1 MKDIDS
7 ILKDK
12 SLETQAVRGGQAR
25 SMEREHSEAMYL
37 TSSYVFETAADAAA
51 TFSGEREGNVYSRYT
66 NPTVATFEKR
76 LALMEGGEAAVG
88 TASGMSAIL
97 ALCMSLLKSGDHIVA
112 SKSLFGSTIGLFNNY
127 LKKFGVETTLVSLT
141 DTNAW
146 RDAILPE
153 TKLFFL
159 ESPSNPLTEVGDISA
174 ISEIAKSHNILTAVD
189 NCFCTPALQRPLSL
203 GADFAVHS
211 ATKYIDGQGRAMGGA
226 VVGRKQH
233 IDELVGFLRTAGPTM
248 SPFNAWIFLKGLET
262 LNIRMKAHCESALE
276 IAQWLETLPQVKQ
289 VYYAGLPS
297 HGNHELAKQQ
307 MSAFGGVL
315 SFELNNRE
323 EAWTVIDATQLL
335 SVTANLGD
343 TKTTITHPAT
353 TSHGRLSEEQRLE
366 AGITQGLI
374 RLAVGLEGVEDIK
387 QDLLLGLE
395 KL

>member
-1 MKDIDS
+1 MTDIDS
-7 ILKDK
+7 ILKTK
-12 SLETQAVRGGQAR
+12 SLETQAVRGGQSR

-37 TSSYVFETAADAAA
+37 TSSYVFETAAEAAA

-66 NPTVATFEKR
+66 NPTVANFEKR

-88 TASGMSAIL
+88 TSTGMSAIL
-97 ALCMSLLKSGDHIVA
+97 TLCMSLLKSGDHIVA

-127 LKKFGVETTLVSLT
+127 LKKFGIDTTLVSLT
-141 DTNAW
+141 NTNQW
-146 RDAILPE
+146 RDAIRPE

-159 ESPSNPLTEVGDISA
+159 ESPSNPLTEVGDIRA
-174 ISEIAKSHNILTAVD
+174 ISEIARAKDILTAVD
-189 NCFCTPALQRPLSL
+189 NCFCTPALQQPIKL

-226 VVGRKQH
+226 VVGAKKH

-248 SPFNAWIFLKGLET
+248 SPFNAWIFIKGLET
-262 LNIRMKAHCESALE
+262 LNIRMRAHCESALE

-315 SFELNNRE
+315 SFELQNRQ
-323 EAWTVIDATQLL
+323 EAWSVIDATQLL
-335 SVTANLGD
+335 SVTTNLGD

-353 TSHGRLSEEQRLE
+353 TSHGRLTEEQRLE

-374 RLAVGLEGVEDIK
+374 RLSVGLESVEDIK

-395 KL
+395 QL